1 MNARLDGSL
10 PCQAI
15 SPRAPYLR
23 GDPVLARLPS
33 TFSCSSWGASV
44 LSITTLSPHAL
55 PQVSGPGCGTP
66 WVPNECLSKELL
78 IKFHFYVS
86 KNTFLGRK
94 MIS

>member
-15 SPRAPYLR
+15 SPCAPRLR

-44 LSITTLSPHAL
+44 FSIATLSPHVL

-66 WVPNECLSKELL
+66 WVPNECLSKEL
-78 IKFHFYVS
+78 V
-86 KNTFLGRK
+86 TG
-94 MIS
+94 